1 MNSPSTPLRTS
12 AGKWLPLFALVL
24 ALHWVTSALGQ
35 STTSYVLTN
44 LWSIAPQ
51 TNTIIKWMSRANTWV
66 YKKTDGKIGGKFLQ
80 GAPVALLTTT
90 GRKTGLTRT
99 TPLGFVHVP
108 DTDTYFVSAGWYGKT
123 DWYRNLRANPR
134 VRVHH
139 GRRTF
144 ACQARPISDDE
155 AVPVIRRTVDRN
167 PFALR
172 LWERWTDQPLDGSDD
187 SLRVV
192 ARAFPTVALQAPSG
206 TP

>member
-1 MNSPSTPLRTS
+1 MEATPRGRIGRIAELAYF
-12 AGKWLPLFALVL
+12 AGEYAIMRFAPRDKPGRVLGALFRMPLLQQRLGLDKRLSETVL
-24 ALHWVTSALGQ
+24 
-35 STTSYVLTN
+35 
-44 LWSIAPQ
+44 
-51 TNTIIKWMSRANTWV
+51 
-66 YKKTDGKIGGKFLQ
+66 FLE
-80 GAPVALLTTT
+80 TT

-144 ACQARPISDDE
+144 ACEARPISDDE